1 MQPPPPP
8 PPGGMVKKAP
18 GARPPN
24 LNFSGT
30 GPLHGTQGAME
41 PKTPTLPP
49 PSTRGFMPAT
59 PKGMPPVI
67 PFGVRPDNIIGRGQP
82 PPNFPPPFKV
92 PPPSGPG
99 LGSGP
104 PGMELALLGSSPS
117 PMSGPLTT
125 PSPLGGAPG
134 GPIAPGVPLPPPP
147 PREDDSAFVRRVR
160 LIYMDRVMRE
170 HQKQELLEMEAVD
183 KPIPNFI
190 FNV

>member
-1 MQPPPPP
+1 MTAVFSPQNSPRTSESGSSQSSVIDREEGEIDVTEVLGRDGTHRMQPPPPP

-30 GPLHGTQGAME
+30 GPLHGTQGTME

-92 PPPSGPG
+92 PPPAGPG
-99 LGSGP
+99 LGTGP
-104 PGMELALLGSSPS
+104 PGM
-117 PMSGPLTT
+117 
-125 PSPLGGAPG
+125 
-134 GPIAPGVPLPPPP
+134 
-147 PREDDSAFVRRVR
+147 
-160 LIYMDRVMRE
+160 
-170 HQKQELLEMEAVD
+170 
-183 KPIPNFI
+183 
-190 FNV
+190 